1 MAPHTYSK
9 KKTTATQATDL
20 LRARKARKGSL
31 ITSPS
36 RNHHDRFSTPTPT
49 SGSDS
54 ASDSDTPSPPL
65 AAKKKKATAT
75 PKKVTPRASKN
86 KLSPADKQLSKEN
99 KKALKDAERE
109 AKLRKPETLS
119 VDE

>member
-36 RNHHDRFSTPTPT
+36 GNHHNRFSTPT
-49 SGSDS
+49 SDSDS
-54 ASDSDTPSPPL
+54 ASDSDTPLPPL